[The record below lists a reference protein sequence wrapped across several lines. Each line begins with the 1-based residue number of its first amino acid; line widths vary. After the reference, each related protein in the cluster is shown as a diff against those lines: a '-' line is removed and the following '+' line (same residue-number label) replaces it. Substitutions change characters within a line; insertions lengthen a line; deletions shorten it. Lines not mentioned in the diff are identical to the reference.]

1 MHVNIVYSFDWIIYE
16 QDLSTI
22 AQNFNDYFLFAN
34 FLIADFFGD
43 IMIILVLLLD
53 IYLLK
58 KINEKIDF
66 QCVKL
71 I

>member
-16 QDLSTI
+16 QDLNTI
-22 AQNFNDYFLFAN
+22 AQNFNDYFLFAI
-34 FLIADFFGD
+34 FLIADFFWWHND
-43 IMIILVLLLD
+43 YISFASRHLFI
-53 IYLLK
+53 K

-66 QCVKL
+66 QCDKL